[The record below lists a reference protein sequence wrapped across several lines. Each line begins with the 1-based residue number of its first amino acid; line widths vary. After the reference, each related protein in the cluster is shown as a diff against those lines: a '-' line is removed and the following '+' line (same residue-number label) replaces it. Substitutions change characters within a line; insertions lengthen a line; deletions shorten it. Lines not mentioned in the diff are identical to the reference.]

1 MRIFIMETILL
12 LCSLN
17 WVSLSAF
24 EFYTVGVR
32 SGEEVTLLCSNFSSG
47 PTQTIWF
54 RVVKKLQPH
63 CISHLFT
70 SSGPASFCDGFQN
83 GRFQMTSNSSSVF
96 LKIQQ
101 VNVSDSGLYFCGYF
115 IQTNPVMVGA
125 AYLEVQDLFDGV
137 PKLMMIP
144 GVLTVFSALVIFG
157 LVVKIKQLQKVH
169 IEQNPYRRTTDTEI
183 LSSDDQ
189 NYASVTF
196 HPAADGN
203 LRPASETTM
212 EPSVIYS
219 SIR

>member
-1 MRIFIMETILL
+1 LLQITETIQTDTV
-12 LCSLN
+12 CIT
-17 WVSLSAF
+17 

-125 AYLEVQDLFDGV
+125 AYLEVQG
-137 PKLMMIP
+137 K
-144 GVLTVFSALVIFG
+144 TVNI
-157 LVVKIKQLQKVH
+157 VVKHV
-169 IEQNPYRRTTDTEI
+169 QNSI
-183 LSSDDQ
+183 LGQGSFCMNYCSNAVWHGGDQ
-189 NYASVTF
+189 SWRCGSAEV
-196 HPAADGN
+196 
-203 LRPASETTM
+203 LWRP
-212 EPSVIYS
+212 
-219 SIR
+219 RLL